1 MLEKEVQRGV
11 GGRWTAADGAV
22 LLRVESTLV
31 PSGASLR
38 IGGVRMCRD
47 DVVAPP
53 SRWRLCRQ
61 TPGGGYACVVC
72 VIGQSK
78 YRRRQAPST
87 IECYRLLSELGCI
100 QKLLRYMCGPWIG
113 LFSFFLNVSNTSVI
127 LRAVLLCMW
136 IKLR

>member
-38 IGGVRMCRD
+38 IGGVRTCRD

-53 SRWRLCRQ
+53 SRWRCA
-61 TPGGGYACVVC
+61 G
-72 VIGQSK
+72 
-78 YRRRQAPST
+78 RRRAAAT
-87 IECYRLLSELGCI
+87 L
-100 QKLLRYMCGPWIG
+100 
-113 LFSFFLNVSNTSVI
+113 
-127 LRAVLLCMW
+127 VLCA
-136 IKLR
+136 